1 MLAAIILAA
10 VIDICF
16 ILDTFLFVPKGV
28 DKFSRQHILDGDK
41 TGALTKALK
50 MSCTKIKKGQVWR
63 LVTQV
68 FLHVGLAHIVFNTAA
83 LLIVGC
89 ALGSTLGSGR
99 MLACFFFSAF
109 CSACI
114 MAFVFK
120 FDDGEGAST
129 GIYGMIATY
138 LLMALKER
146 DLFFSPV
153 PAVLIV
159 LLLIYAVI
167 GMLTNPIDRREHADG
182 FLGGIIFGIV
192 FVYLI

>member
-16 ILDTFLFVPKGV
+16 ILDTFVFVPKGV

-114 MAFVFK
+114 MAFV
-120 FDDGEGAST
+120 
-129 GIYGMIATY
+129 
-138 LLMALKER
+138 L
-146 DLFFSPV
+146 
-153 PAVLIV
+153 
-159 LLLIYAVI
+159 
-167 GMLTNPIDRREHADG
+167 
-182 FLGGIIFGIV
+182 
-192 FVYLI
+192 

>member
-16 ILDTFLFVPKGV
+16 ILDTFVFVPKGV

-89 ALGSTLGSGR
+89 ALGSTLG
-99 MLACFFFSAF
+99 
-109 CSACI
+109 I
-114 MAFVFK
+114 
-120 FDDGEGAST
+120 
-129 GIYGMIATY
+129 
-138 LLMALKER
+138 LLG
-146 DLFFSPV
+146 V
-153 PAVLIV
+153 H
-159 LLLIYAVI
+159 
-167 GMLTNPIDRREHADG
+167 NG
-182 FLGGIIFGIV
+182 FRL
-192 FVYLI
+192 